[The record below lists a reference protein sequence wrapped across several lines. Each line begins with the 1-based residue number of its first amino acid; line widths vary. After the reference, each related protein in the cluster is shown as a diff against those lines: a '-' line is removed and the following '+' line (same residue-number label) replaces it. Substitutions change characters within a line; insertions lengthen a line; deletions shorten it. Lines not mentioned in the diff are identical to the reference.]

1 MLWTKIK
8 RTLRSGFISF
18 WRNGYVSLA
27 AVLIM
32 TVTLC
37 VIAGIM
43 FLGAMLDSTLGNIKD
58 KVDINVYFV
67 KDAPDEDIAALTK
80 SLSGLPQVAEVKYT
94 SREIALEQFRARHQ
108 NDQLTLQALD
118 ELGSNPLGA
127 SVNVKAKD
135 PSQYESIV
143 KFLEDRRSG
152 SPSGEDGIIDRI
164 NYTENKQAIDAL
176 NRIIDSANRLGL
188 IVIVFFTC
196 VSLLITF
203 NTIRLAI
210 YVFREEIAV
219 MRLVGASE
227 MYIRGPFVTV
237 GIMYGLISG
246 IITLII
252 LYPVSYWV
260 GPVAVDIGTGLNLFN
275 YYISNF
281 SYFLLNIIGAGV
293 VVGAIS
299 SFLAVRKYLKV

>member
-37 VIAGIM
+37 VIAGII
-43 FLGAMLDSTLGNIKD
+43 FVGAMLNSTLGNIKD

-67 KDAPDEDIAALTK
+67 QNANAEDIAVLSK
-80 SLSGLPQVAEVKYT
+80 SISSLPQVAAVAYT
-94 SREIALEQFRARHQ
+94 SSEVALQEFRDRHQ

-118 ELGSNPLGA
+118 ELGGNPLGA
-127 SVNVKAKD
+127 SLNIKAKD
-135 PSQYESIV
+135 PSQYESVV
-143 KFLEDRRSG
+143 KFLQDKKDSSPEGLG
-152 SPSGEDGIIDRI
+152 SIIDRI

-176 NRIIDSANRLGL
+176 NRIIDAAGRMGT
-188 IVIVFFTC
+188 IAIVFFVC
-196 VSLLITF
+196 VSILITF
-203 NTIRLAI
+203 NTVRLAI

-246 IITLII
+246 ILTLII
-252 LYPVSYWV
+252 LYPFSYWV
-260 GPVAVDIGTGLNLFN
+260 GPVSVDIGTGLNLFS
-275 YYISNF
+275 YYISHF
-281 SYFLLNIIGAGV
+281 GRFLLYIVGSGV
-293 VVGAIS
+293 VVGALS
-299 SFLAVRKYLKV
+299 SILAVRKYLKV